1 MSHLHDF
8 MVVAGPQKILTFVI
22 GPFLKIIE

>member
-1 MSHLHDF
+1 MSHLHGF
-8 MVVAGPQKILTFVI
+8 MGVAGPQKILTFVT